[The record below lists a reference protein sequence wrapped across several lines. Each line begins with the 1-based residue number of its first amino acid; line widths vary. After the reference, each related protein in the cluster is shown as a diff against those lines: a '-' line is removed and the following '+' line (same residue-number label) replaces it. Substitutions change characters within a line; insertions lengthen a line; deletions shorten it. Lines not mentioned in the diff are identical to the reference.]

1 METTALETVRKT
13 YEIFDSLNLSVTG
26 LLVLGVVLALGFLF
40 AIREAAAWFF
50 KVDDLK
56 RDVRRLQELVLAIEG
71 EVRVL
76 QNVMAH
82 GREAQAAST
91 AQAMTL
97 GAEKKPEAKV
107 AAGFPISH

>member
-1 METTALETVRKT
+1 METTALETVQRT
-13 YEIFDSLNLSVTG
+13 YDLFESLNLSVTG
-26 LLVLGVVLALGFLF
+26 LLVLGAVLALGFLF
-40 AIREAAAWFF
+40 AIREAASWFF

-76 QNVMAH
+76 QNVMAQ
-82 GREAQAAST
+82 GREAQAT
-91 AQAMTL
+91 AAAPTL